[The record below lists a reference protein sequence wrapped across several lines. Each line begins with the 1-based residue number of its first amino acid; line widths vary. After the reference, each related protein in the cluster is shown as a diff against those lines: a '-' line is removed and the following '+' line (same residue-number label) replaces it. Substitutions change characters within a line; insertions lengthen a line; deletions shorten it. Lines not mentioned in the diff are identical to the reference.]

1 MVIEEKWG
9 NAATTAA
16 YFHPSLLPLLLSRDV
31 NNYIQTETIYFIKE
45 GASTLTKLWAH

>member
-1 MVIEEKWG
+1 MRLRLLLIS
-9 NAATTAA
+9 T
-16 YFHPSLLPLLLSRDV
+16 HLLLPLLLSRDV